1 MGTWTIKFAD
11 RTDGVIMLGDISVPN
26 MKPVTE
32 VGININTVFTTTYCC
47 YTSDAK
53 FTVNDNTFT
62 VQNDDGSSITVGG
75 AVVTITPWT
84 PNNAQ
89 LRDINKTPG
98 IKKYRYFFNV
108 KISNIAADRVIVTL
122 NPDITVTGT
131 PVEKK
136 YNLLDSVPAG
146 YDVKGW
152 YRYDGNNNLVFDD
165 IDVSRLK
172 YGQGDT
178 LPDFCL
184 TIKDGYEYD
193 KDFWSEHWDT
203 AENPYIASSD
213 KTSYYNVGVP
223 HQERVNKPALWIS
236 FRGGDRGLPDELVT
250 FGSTPHPTVPAPH
263 YTVQLDLLN
272 CTADKPISSR
282 VNEGDSYTVNFTSD
296 SGYQFTDPPYVV
308 IGSETIHANII
319 NSTHASLTLSSVNKD
334 LTIIAHATKS
344 ETPVDPPDP
353 VDPPKPPDPVDPPNP
368 PDPVEPTNELAFVN
382 VYNPTQKQLI
392 DAANAL
398 FMNLS
403 TGQVVDTSKY
413 IVAVHKV
420 FVPVSTD
427 AHSQPIKFGYY
438 DSQVNSK
445 VVNHRVAKVSC
456 GKVTVPELHHNAL
469 DYSPYTTVRIWLPFL
484 GFFDLSIDELSNK
497 EVELTYSIDLV
508 NGKALAEISNDDGVI
523 YRFVGTAYEREPYHT
538 ESLNNVSTVYI
549 NGAYNMADYTPY
561 LLIERPINLTPS
573 NNDLEG
579 LPTYKEVTI
588 GDMTGYVKCRKVFAK
603 DMIATEAEKN
613 EIEAL
618 LCGGV
623 LVD

>member
-1 MGTWTIKFAD
+1 MANWTMAFTD

-32 VGININTVFTTTYCC
+32 AGININTAFTTTYCC
-47 YTSDAK
+47 YTSDNK
-53 FTVNDNTFT
+53 FTVNDNAFT
-62 VQNDDGSSITVGG
+62 VQNDDNGFEEDGG
-75 AVVTITPWT
+75 ATITISPWT

-89 LRDINKTPG
+89 MKDINKTPD
-98 IKKYRYFFNV
+98 IKKYRHFFNV
-108 KISNIAADRVIVTL
+108 KISNRTANHVIVTF
-122 NPDITVTGT
+122 NPDITVDQPT
-131 PVEKK
+131 PPPTPPKT

-146 YDVKGW
+146 YDVKGG
-152 YRYDGNNNLVFDD
+152 YHYEGNNVVFDN
-165 IDVSRLK
+165 IDVSRLTYK
-172 YGQGDT
+172 KGDT
-178 LPDFCL
+178 LPDLCL

-193 KDFWSEHWDT
+193 ANYWTDKW
-203 AENPYIASSD
+203 ENGPYPVIASAD
-213 KTSYYNVGVP
+213 NTSYYNSGIP
-223 HQERVNKPALWIS
+223 HQESESTPALWIS
-236 FRGGDRGLPDELVT
+236 FRGRTDPLPDELVT
-250 FGSTPHPTVPAPH
+250 FRNIPEPTVAVPH
-263 YTVQLDLLN
+263 YTVHLDLLN
-272 CTADKPISSR
+272 CTADKPTDSR

-296 SGYQFTDPPYVV
+296 VGYLFTEPPYVEIDLEV
-308 IGSETIHANII
+308 IQADIIDSSHAR
-319 NSTHASLTLSSVNKD
+319 LTLSSVNEN
-334 LTIIAHATKS
+334 LTITAHATAQ
-344 ETPVDPPDP
+344 EEPVDP
-353 VDPPKPPDPVDPPNP
+353 
-368 PDPVEPTNELAFVN
+368 TSELAFVN
-382 VYNPTQKQLI
+382 VYNPTQKQLV

-398 FMNLS
+398 FMNFS
-403 TGQVVDTSKY
+403 TGQIVDTSKY
-413 IVAVHKV
+413 IVAIHKV

-427 AHSQPIKFGYY
+427 EALQPIKFGSYNT
-438 DSQVNSK
+438 QVNSK
-445 VVNHRVAKVSC
+445 VVNLRTAHVSC

-497 EVELTYSIDLV
+497 EVELTYTIDLV

-523 YRFVGTAYEREPYHT
+523 YRFVGTAYQREPYHT

-603 DMIATEAEKN
+603 DMIATESEKN

>member
-1 MGTWTIKFAD
+1 MANWTMVFTD
-11 RTDGVIMLGDISVPN
+11 RTDGVTMLGDISAPN

-32 VGININTVFTTTYCC
+32 AGININTAFTTTYCC
-47 YTSDAK
+47 YTSDTK

-62 VQNDDGSSITVGG
+62 VQNDDNGFEEDGGATITVS
-75 AVVTITPWT
+75 IWN

-89 LRDINKTPG
+89 MNDINKNPG

-108 KISNIAADRVIVTL
+108 KISNRTANHVIVTF
-122 NPDITVTGT
+122 NPDITVDSPTPPT
-131 PVEKK
+131 PPPPVEKK
-136 YNLLDSVPAG
+136 YNLLDSVPSG

-152 YRYDGNNNLVFDD
+152 YHYDGNNNLVFDN
-165 IDVSRLK
+165 IDVSQLK
-172 YGQGDT
+172 YNQGDT

-193 KDFWSEHWDT
+193 RDLWYDKW
-203 AENPYIASSD
+203 ENGPYPVIASAD
-213 KTSYYNVGVP
+213 NTSYYNSGIP
-223 HQERVNKPALWIS
+223 HQESEITPALWIS
-236 FRGGDRGLPDELVT
+236 FRGGTNQLPDELVT
-250 FGSTPHPTVPAPH
+250 FRNIPEPTVAVPH
-263 YTVQLDLLN
+263 YTVHLDLLN
-272 CTADKPISSR
+272 CTADKPTDSR
-282 VNEGDSYTVNFTSD
+282 VNEGDSYTVNFTSYV
-296 SGYQFTDPPYVV
+296 GYLFTEPPYYEIDLEVV
-308 IGSETIHANII
+308 YAEIIDSAHAR
-319 NSTHASLTLSSVNKD
+319 
-334 LTIIAHATKS
+334 LTISNVHENLTITAHATQQ
-344 ETPVDPPDP
+344 EEPVDP
-353 VDPPKPPDPVDPPNP
+353 
-368 PDPVEPTNELAFVN
+368 TSELAFVN
-382 VYNPTQKQLI
+382 VYNPTQKQLV

-398 FMNLS
+398 FMNFS

-413 IVAVHKV
+413 IVAIHKV

-427 AHSQPIKFGYY
+427 EALQPIKFGSYNT
-438 DSQVNSK
+438 QVNSK
-445 VVNHRVAKVSC
+445 VVNLRTAHISC

-469 DYSPYTTVRIWLPFL
+469 DYSPYTAVRIWLPFL

-497 EVELTYSIDLV
+497 EVELTYTIDLV

-588 GDMTGYVKCRKVFAK
+588 GDMTGYVRCRKVFANN
-603 DMIATEAEKN
+603 MIATEAEKN

>member
-1 MGTWTIKFAD
+1 MATWTMTFTD
-11 RTDGVIMLGDISVPN
+11 RTDGVIMLGDIN
-26 MKPVTE
+26 LAMKPVNST
-32 VGININTVFTTTYCC
+32 GITFSTAFSEIYAC
-47 YTSDAK
+47 YTSDSE

-62 VQNDDGSSITVGG
+62 VQNDDNGFEEDGG
-75 AVVTITPWT
+75 ATITTPPWT
-84 PNNAQ
+84 PNSKQ
-89 LRDINKTPG
+89 MDIIRKIPE
-98 IKKYRYFFNV
+98 IKKYRYFFKV
-108 KISNIAADRVIVTL
+108 KISNVTANHVIVTL
-122 NPDITVTGT
+122 NPDITVVQPTPPEPPK

-136 YNLLDSVPAG
+136 YNLLDSVPSG
-146 YDVKGW
+146 YNVKGW
-152 YRYDGNNNLVFDD
+152 YHYDGNNNLVFDD
-165 IDVSRLK
+165 IDVSQLK
-172 YGQGDT
+172 YNQGDT

-193 KDFWSEHWDT
+193 KDLWYDKW
-203 AENPYIASSD
+203 ENGPYPVIASAD
-213 KTSYYNVGVP
+213 NTSYYNSGIP
-223 HQERVNKPALWIS
+223 HQESVNTPALWIS
-236 FRGGDRGLPDELVT
+236 FRGGTKQLPDELVT
-250 FGSTPHPTVPAPH
+250 FRNIPEPTVAVPH
-263 YTVQLDLLN
+263 YTVHLDLLN
-272 CTADKPISSR
+272 CTADKPTDSR
-282 VNEGDSYTVNFTSD
+282 VNAGDSYTVNFTSD
-296 SGYQFTDPPYVV
+296 AGYLFTEPPYYEIDLEV
-308 IGSETIHANII
+308 IQAEIIDSSHAR
-319 NSTHASLTLSSVNKD
+319 
-334 LTIIAHATKS
+334 LTISNIHENLTITAHATAQ
-344 ETPVDPPDP
+344 EEPVDP
-353 VDPPKPPDPVDPPNP
+353 
-368 PDPVEPTNELAFVN
+368 TSELAFVN
-382 VYNPTQKQLI
+382 VYNPTQKELV

-398 FMNLS
+398 FMNFS

-413 IVAVHKV
+413 IVAIHKV
-420 FVPVSTD
+420 FVPVSTNE
-427 AHSQPIKFGYY
+427 ALQPIKFGNYNT
-438 DSQVNSK
+438 QVNSK
-445 VVNHRVAKVSC
+445 VVNLRTARVSC

-497 EVELTYSIDLV
+497 EVELTYTIDLV

-588 GDMTGYVKCRKVFAK
+588 GDMTGYVRCRKVFAT

>member
-1 MGTWTIKFAD
+1 MANWTIKFTD
-11 RTDGVIMLGDISVPN
+11 RTDGVIMLSDLN
-26 MKPVTE
+26 LAMKPITST
-32 VGININTVFTTTYCC
+32 GSTFSTAFTQLFAC
-47 YTSDAK
+47 YTSDNE
-53 FTVNDNTFT
+53 FTVNNNSFT
-62 VQNDDGSSITVGG
+62 VQNDDNGLKDGG
-75 AVVTITPWT
+75 ATITTPSWT
-84 PNNAQ
+84 PNSRQ
-89 LRDINKTPG
+89 MDTIRKIPEL
-98 IKKYRYFFNV
+98 KKYRYFF
-108 KISNIAADRVIVTL
+108 KIILSNLTANNVIVTF
-122 NPDITVTGT
+122 NPDITVTQPT
-131 PVEKK
+131 PPEPPKPVEKK

-146 YDVKGW
+146 YNVKGW
-152 YRYDGNNNLVFDD
+152 YHYDGNNNLVFDD
-165 IDVSRLK
+165 IDVSQLK
-172 YGQGDT
+172 YNKGDT

-193 KDFWSEHWDT
+193 KDLWTDKW
-203 AENPYIASSD
+203 ENGPYPVLSSAD
-213 KTSYYNVGVP
+213 NSSYRNVGMP
-223 HQERVNKPALWIS
+223 HQESVNTPALWIS
-236 FRGGDRGLPDELVT
+236 FRGSDKQLPDELVT
-250 FGSTPHPTVPAPH
+250 FGNIPNPTVVVPH
-263 YTVQLDLLN
+263 YTVQLDLLH
-272 CTADKPISSR
+272 CTADQPTESR

-296 SGYQFTDPPYVV
+296 VGYLFTEPPYVEIDLEV
-308 IGSETIHANII
+308 IQADIIDSSHAR
-319 NSTHASLTLSSVNKD
+319 LTLSSVNEN
-334 LTIIAHATKS
+334 LTITAHATQQ
-344 ETPVDPPDP
+344 EEPVDP
-353 VDPPKPPDPVDPPNP
+353 
-368 PDPVEPTNELAFVN
+368 TSELAFVN
-382 VYNPTQKQLI
+382 VYNPTQKQLV

-398 FMNLS
+398 FMNFS

-413 IVAVHKV
+413 IVAIHKV

-427 AHSQPIKFGYY
+427 EALQPIKFGSYNT
-438 DSQVNSK
+438 QVNSK
-445 VVNHRVAKVSC
+445 VVNLRTARVSC

-497 EVELTYSIDLV
+497 EVELTYTIDLV

-588 GDMTGYVKCRKVFAK
+588 GDMTGYVRCRKVFAT

>member
-1 MGTWTIKFAD
+1 MANWTIKFAD

-32 VGININTVFTTTYCC
+32 AGININTAFTTTYCC
-47 YTSDAK
+47 YTSDSK
-53 FTVNDNTFT
+53 FTVNNNAFT
-62 VQNDDGSSITVGG
+62 VQNDDNGLKDGGATITVS
-75 AVVTITPWT
+75 PWT
-84 PNNAQ
+84 PNSKQ
-89 LRDINKTPG
+89 MDVIRKIPE

-108 KISNIAADRVIVTL
+108 NISNRTANHVIVTL
-122 NPDITVTGT
+122 NPDITVDTPT
-131 PVEKK
+131 PPTPPQPVEKK
-136 YNLLDSVPAG
+136 YNLLDSVPTG

-152 YRYDGNNNLVFDD
+152 YHYDGNNNLVFDN
-165 IDVSRLK
+165 IDVSQLK
-172 YGQGDT
+172 YNQGDT

-193 KDFWSEHWDT
+193 KDLWTDKW
-203 AENPYIASSD
+203 ENGPYPIIVSADDSS
-213 KTSYYNVGVP
+213 YRNGGIP
-223 HQERVNKPALWIS
+223 HQESVNTPALWIS
-236 FRGGDRGLPDELVT
+236 FRGGSSQLPDELVT
-250 FGSTPHPTVPAPH
+250 FKNIPEPTVAVPH
-263 YTVQLDLLN
+263 YTVQLDLLH
-272 CTADKPISSR
+272 CTADKPTTSK
-282 VNEGDSYTVNFTSD
+282 VNEGDSFTVNFTSD
-296 SGYQFTDPPYVV
+296 VGYQFTEPPYVE
-308 IGSETIHANII
+308 IGLERINADIIDSSHAR
-319 NSTHASLTLSSVNKD
+319 LTLSSVNEN
-334 LTIIAHATKS
+334 LTITAHATAQ
-344 ETPVDPPDP
+344 EEPVDP
-353 VDPPKPPDPVDPPNP
+353 
-368 PDPVEPTNELAFVN
+368 TSELAFVN
-382 VYNPTQKQLI
+382 VYNPTQKQLV

-398 FMNLS
+398 FMNFS
-403 TGQVVDTSKY
+403 TGQIVDTNKY
-413 IVAVHKV
+413 IIAIHKV

-427 AHSQPIKFGYY
+427 EALQPIKFGSYNT
-438 DSQVNSK
+438 QVNSK
-445 VVNHRVAKVSC
+445 VVNLRTARVSC

-497 EVELTYSIDLV
+497 EVELTYTIDLV

-561 LLIERPINLTPS
+561 LLVERPINLTPS

-588 GDMTGYVKCRKVFAK
+588 GDMTGYVRCRKVFAK

>member
-1 MGTWTIKFAD
+1 MANWTIAFTD
-11 RTDGVIMLGDISVPN
+11 RTDGVIMLSDIN
-26 MKPVTE
+26 LTMKPTTST
-32 VGININTVFTTTYCC
+32 GNTYSTAFNQLFAC
-47 YTSDAK
+47 YTSDNE
-53 FTVNDNTFT
+53 FTVDNNAFT
-62 VQNDDGSSITVGG
+62 VQNDDNGLKDGGATITVSK
-75 AVVTITPWT
+75 WT
-84 PNNAQ
+84 PNRYQ
-89 LRDINKTPG
+89 MEDIKKIPEL
-98 IKKYRYFFNV
+98 KKYRYFFYIG
-108 KISNIAADRVIVTL
+108 ISNRTANHVIVTF
-122 NPDITVTGT
+122 NPDITVVQPTPPT
-131 PVEKK
+131 PPKPVEKK

-172 YGQGDT
+172 YNKGDT

-193 KDFWSEHWDT
+193 KDYWSEKWETDVY
-203 AENPYIASSD
+203 PYIASSD
-213 KTSYYNVGVP
+213 KTSYYNSGLP
-223 HQERVNKPALWIS
+223 HQERVNTPALWIS
-236 FRGGDRGLPDELVT
+236 FRGGTKQLPDELVT
-250 FGSTPHPTVPAPH
+250 FGSMPHPTVIRPH
-263 YTVQLDLLN
+263 YTVELDLLN
-272 CTADKPISSR
+272 CTADKPTMSTVS
-282 VNEGDSYTVNFTSD
+282 EGDSYTVNFTSD
-296 SGYQFTDPPYVV
+296 VGYQFTEPPYVE
-308 IGSETIHANII
+308 IDLERINADIIDSSHAR
-319 NSTHASLTLSSVNKD
+319 LTLSSVNEN
-334 LTIIAHATKS
+334 LTITAHATPTG
-344 ETPVDPPDP
+344 EPVS
-353 VDPPKPPDPVDPPNP
+353 
-368 PDPVEPTNELAFVN
+368 PTSELAFVN
-382 VYNPTQKQLI
+382 VYNPTQKQLV

-403 TGQVVDTSKY
+403 TGQITDTSKY

-427 AHSQPIKFGYY
+427 EASQPIKFGIYNT
-438 DSQVNSK
+438 QVNSK
-445 VVNHRVAKVSC
+445 VVNQRLAHVSC

-497 EVELTYSIDLV
+497 EVELTYTIDLV

-561 LLIERPINLTPS
+561 LLVERPINLTPS

-588 GDMTGYVKCRKVFAK
+588 GDMTGYIKCRKVFAK

>member
-1 MGTWTIKFAD
+1 MPNWTIAFTD
-11 RTDGVIMLGDISVPN
+11 RTDGVIMLGDIN
-26 MKPVTE
+26 LAMKPVNSTGVTFSTAFNE
-32 VGININTVFTTTYCC
+32 IYGC
-47 YTSDAK
+47 YTSDNT
-53 FTVNDNTFT
+53 FTVNNNAFT
-62 VQNDDGSSITVGG
+62 VQNDDNGLKDGG
-75 AVVTITPWT
+75 ATITLPSWT
-84 PNNAQ
+84 PNSKQ
-89 LRDINKTPG
+89 MDIIRKIPE
-98 IKKYRYFFNV
+98 IKKYRYFFKV
-108 KISNIAADRVIVTL
+108 KISNTTANHVIVTL
-122 NPDITVTGT
+122 NPDITVDQPTPPT
-131 PVEKK
+131 PPQPVEKK

-152 YRYDGNNNLVFDD
+152 YHYDGSNNLVFDD
-165 IDVSRLK
+165 IDVSQLK
-172 YGQGDT
+172 YNKGDT

-193 KDFWSEHWDT
+193 KDLWTDKW
-203 AENPYIASSD
+203 ENGPYPVIASADDS
-213 KTSYYNVGVP
+213 SYRNVGMP
-223 HQERVNKPALWIS
+223 HQESVNTPALWIS
-236 FRGGDRGLPDELVT
+236 FRGGTKQLPDELVT
-250 FGSTPHPTVPAPH
+250 FGNIPNPTVAVPH

-272 CTADKPISSR
+272 CTADKPTVSR
-282 VNEGDSYTVNFTSD
+282 VNEGDSYTVNFTAD
-296 SGYQFTDPPYVV
+296 NGYEFNEQPYVQV
-308 IGSETIHANII
+308 GSETIYADSID
-319 NSTHASLTLSSVNKD
+319 STHARLTLSSVNED
-334 LTIIAHATKS
+334 LTITAHATES
-344 ETPVDPPDP
+344 VE
-353 VDPPKPPDPVDPPNP
+353 
-368 PDPVEPTNELAFVN
+368 PVEPSDPTSELAFVN
-382 VYNPTQKQLI
+382 VYNPTQKQLV

-398 FMNLS
+398 FMNFS
-403 TGQVVDTSKY
+403 TGQTIDTSKY
-413 IVAVHKV
+413 IVAIHKV

-427 AHSQPIKFGYY
+427 EALQPIKFGYY

-445 VVNHRVAKVSC
+445 VVNLRTAHVSC

-497 EVELTYSIDLV
+497 EVELTYTIDLV

-561 LLIERPINLTPS
+561 LLVERPINLTPS

>member
-1 MGTWTIKFAD
+1 MANWTIKFVD
-11 RTDGVIMLGDISVPN
+11 RTDGVIMLCDIN
-26 MKPVTE
+26 LTMKPTTST
-32 VGININTVFTTTYCC
+32 GRTFSTAFTSLYAC
-47 YTSDAK
+47 YTSDSK
-53 FTVNDNTFT
+53 FTVNDNAFT
-62 VQNDDGSSITVGG
+62 VQNDDNGFEEDGG
-75 AVVTITPWT
+75 ATITLSKWT
-84 PNNAQ
+84 PNRYQ
-89 LRDINKTPG
+89 MEDINKIPEL
-98 IKKYRYFFNV
+98 KKYRYFFNIG
-108 KISNIAADRVIVTL
+108 ISNRTAKHTIVTF
-122 NPDITVTGT
+122 NPDITVDQPTPPT
-131 PVEKK
+131 PPQPVEKK

-146 YDVKGW
+146 YNVKGW
-152 YRYDGNNNLVFDD
+152 YHYDGNNNLVFDD

-172 YGQGDT
+172 YNKGDT

-193 KDFWSEHWDT
+193 KDLWTDKW
-203 AENPYIASSD
+203 ENGPYPVLASADNS
-213 KTSYYNVGVP
+213 SYRNVGMP
-223 HQERVNKPALWIS
+223 HQESVNTPALWIS
-236 FRGGDRGLPDELVT
+236 FRGGDKQLPDELVT
-250 FGSTPHPTVPAPH
+250 FGNIPNPTVAVPH

-272 CTADKPISSR
+272 CTADKPTSSR
-282 VNEGDSYTVNFTSD
+282 VNEGDSYTVNFTAD
-296 SGYQFTDPPYVV
+296 NGYVFNEPPFVQV
-308 IGSETIHANII
+308 GSETINADII
-319 NSTHASLTLSSVNKD
+319 DSTHARLTLSSVNEN
-334 LTIIAHATKS
+334 LTITAHATES
-344 ETPVDPPDP
+344 VE
-353 VDPPKPPDPVDPPNP
+353 
-368 PDPVEPTNELAFVN
+368 PVEPGDTTSELAFVN
-382 VYNPTQKQLI
+382 VYNPTQKELV

-398 FMNLS
+398 FINFS
-403 TGQVVDTSKY
+403 TGQAIDISKY
-413 IVAVHKV
+413 IIAIHKI

-427 AHSQPIKFGYY
+427 TALQPIKFGYY

-445 VVNHRVAKVSC
+445 VVNQRVAKVSC
-456 GKVTVPELHHNAL
+456 GKVTVPELYHNAL
-469 DYSPYTTVRIWLPFL
+469 DYSPYTTVRIWLPFI

-497 EVELTYSIDLV
+497 EVELTYTIDIV

-523 YRFVGTAYEREPYHT
+523 YRFVGTAYQREPYHT

-588 GDMTGYVKCRKVFAK
+588 GDMTGYVRCRKVFAK

>member
-1 MGTWTIKFAD
+1 MANWTMVFTD
-11 RTDGVIMLGDISVPN
+11 RTDGVTMLGDISVPN

-32 VGININTVFTTTYCC
+32 AGININTAFTTTYCC
-47 YTSDAK
+47 YTSDNK
-53 FTVNDNTFT
+53 FTVNDNAFT
-62 VQNDDGSSITVGG
+62 VQNDDNGFEEDGG
-75 AVVTITPWT
+75 ATITISPWT

-89 LRDINKTPG
+89 MKDINKTPG
-98 IKKYRYFFNV
+98 IKEYRHFFNV
-108 KISNIAADRVIVTL
+108 KISNRTANHVIVTF
-122 NPDITVTGT
+122 NPDITVDQPT
-131 PVEKK
+131 PPPEPEKT

-146 YDVKGW
+146 YDVKGG
-152 YRYDGNNNLVFDD
+152 YHYEGNNVVFDN
-165 IDVSRLK
+165 IDVSRLTYK
-172 YGQGDT
+172 KGDT
-178 LPDFCL
+178 LPDLCL

-193 KDFWSEHWDT
+193 ADYWTDKW
-203 AENPYIASSD
+203 ENGPYPVIASAD
-213 KTSYYNVGVP
+213 NTSYYNSGIP
-223 HQERVNKPALWIS
+223 HQESESTPALWIS
-236 FRGGDRGLPDELVT
+236 FRGSTDPLPDELVT
-250 FGSTPHPTVPAPH
+250 FRNIPEPTVAVPH

-272 CTADKPISSR
+272 CTADQPTVLR
-282 VNEGDSYTVNFTSD
+282 VNEGDSYTVNFTSNV
-296 SGYQFTDPPYVV
+296 GYLFTEPPYYEIDLEVV
-308 IGSETIHANII
+308 YAEIIDSSHARLAI
-319 NSTHASLTLSSVNKD
+319 SSVNQN
-334 LTIIAHATKS
+334 LTITAHATAQ
-344 ETPVDPPDP
+344 EEPVDP
-353 VDPPKPPDPVDPPNP
+353 
-368 PDPVEPTNELAFVN
+368 TSELAFVN
-382 VYNPTQKQLI
+382 VYNPTQKQLV

-398 FMNLS
+398 FMNMS
-403 TGQVVDTSKY
+403 TGQIVDTSKY

-427 AHSQPIKFGYY
+427 EALQPIKFGSYNT
-438 DSQVNSK
+438 QVNSK
-445 VVNHRVAKVSC
+445 VVNLRTAHVSC

-497 EVELTYSIDLV
+497 EVELTYTIDLV

-523 YRFVGTAYEREPYHT
+523 YRFVGTAYERDPYHT

-588 GDMTGYVKCRKVFAK
+588 GDMTGYVRCRKVFAK

>member
-1 MGTWTIKFAD
+1 MANWTMVFTD
-11 RTDGVIMLGDISVPN
+11 RTDGVTMLGDISVPN

-32 VGININTVFTTTYCC
+32 AGMNINTAFTTTYCC
-47 YTSDAK
+47 YTSDNK
-53 FTVNDNTFT
+53 FTVNDNAFT
-62 VQNDDGSSITVGG
+62 VQNDDNGFEEDGGATITV
-75 AVVTITPWT
+75 TLWT
-84 PNNAQ
+84 PNRAQ
-89 LRDINKTPG
+89 LENINKTPG
-98 IKKYRYFFNV
+98 IKKYRHFFNV
-108 KISNIAADRVIVTL
+108 KISNRTADHVIVTF
-122 NPDITVTGT
+122 NPDITVDQPTPPT
-131 PVEKK
+131 PPQPVEKK

-152 YRYDGNNNLVFDD
+152 YHYDGNNNLVFDD

-172 YGQGDT
+172 YNQGDT

-193 KDFWSEHWDT
+193 KDYWSEKWDT
-203 AENPYIASSD
+203 GPSPLIASADNS
-213 KTSYYNVGVP
+213 SYFNVGVP
-223 HQERVNKPALWIS
+223 HQESVNTPALWIS
-236 FRGGDRGLPDELVT
+236 FRGGDKQLPDELVT
-250 FGSTPHPTVPAPH
+250 FRNIPEPTVAVPH

-272 CTADKPISSR
+272 CTADKPTVSR

-296 SGYQFTDPPYVV
+296 TGYLFTEPPYVEIDLEV
-308 IGSETIHANII
+308 IYADIIDSAHAR
-319 NSTHASLTLSSVNKD
+319 LTLSSVNQD
-334 LTIIAHATKS
+334 LTITAHATAQ
-344 ETPVDPPDP
+344 EEPVDP
-353 VDPPKPPDPVDPPNP
+353 
-368 PDPVEPTNELAFVN
+368 TSELAFVN
-382 VYNPTQKQLI
+382 VYNPTQKQLV

-398 FMNLS
+398 FMNFS
-403 TGQVVDTSKY
+403 TGQIVDTSKY
-413 IVAVHKV
+413 IVAIHKV

-427 AHSQPIKFGYY
+427 EAFQPIKFGSYNT
-438 DSQVNSK
+438 QVNSK
-445 VVNHRVAKVSC
+445 IVNQRLARVSC

-497 EVELTYSIDLV
+497 EVELNYTIDLI

-588 GDMTGYVKCRKVFAK
+588 GDMTGYVRCRKVFAK

-618 LCGGV
+618 LRGGV

>member
-1 MGTWTIKFAD
+1 MANWTMVFTD
-11 RTDGVIMLGDISVPN
+11 RTDGVTMLGDISVPN

-32 VGININTVFTTTYCC
+32 AGMNINTAFTTTYCC
-47 YTSDAK
+47 YTSDNK
-53 FTVNDNTFT
+53 FTVNDNAFT
-62 VQNDDGSSITVGG
+62 VQNDDNGFEEDGGATITVS
-75 AVVTITPWT
+75 PWT
-84 PNNAQ
+84 PNKAQ
-89 LRDINKTPG
+89 MNDINKTPG
-98 IKKYRYFFNV
+98 IKKYRHFFNV
-108 KISNIAADRVIVTL
+108 KISNRTANHVIVTF
-122 NPDITVTGT
+122 NPDITVDQPTPPT
-131 PVEKK
+131 PPQPVEKK

-152 YRYDGNNNLVFDD
+152 YHYDGNNNLVFDD

-172 YGQGDT
+172 YNQGDT

-193 KDFWSEHWDT
+193 EDYWSEKWDT
-203 AENPYIASSD
+203 GPSPLIASADNS
-213 KTSYYNVGVP
+213 SYFNVGVP
-223 HQERVNKPALWIS
+223 HQESVNTPALWIS
-236 FRGGDRGLPDELVT
+236 FRGGDKQLPDELVT
-250 FGSTPHPTVPAPH
+250 FRNIPEPTVAVPH

-272 CTADKPISSR
+272 CTADKPTVSR

-296 SGYQFTDPPYVV
+296 TGYLFTEPPYVEIDLEV
-308 IGSETIHANII
+308 IYADIIDSAHAR
-319 NSTHASLTLSSVNKD
+319 LTLSSVNQD
-334 LTIIAHATKS
+334 LTITAHATAQ
-344 ETPVDPPDP
+344 EEPVDP
-353 VDPPKPPDPVDPPNP
+353 
-368 PDPVEPTNELAFVN
+368 TSELAFVN
-382 VYNPTQKQLI
+382 VYNPTQKQLV

-398 FMNLS
+398 FMNFS
-403 TGQVVDTSKY
+403 TGQIVDTSKY
-413 IVAVHKV
+413 IVAIHKV

-427 AHSQPIKFGYY
+427 EAFQPIKFGSYNT
-438 DSQVNSK
+438 QVNSK
-445 VVNHRVAKVSC
+445 VVNQRLAHVSC

-497 EVELTYSIDLV
+497 EVELNYTIDLI

-588 GDMTGYVKCRKVFAK
+588 GDMTGYVRCRKVFAK

-618 LCGGV
+618 LRGGV

>member
-1 MGTWTIKFAD
+1 MAFTD

-32 VGININTVFTTTYCC
+32 AGININTAFTTTYCC
-47 YTSDAK
+47 YTSDTK
-53 FTVNDNTFT
+53 FTVNDNAFT
-62 VQNDDGSSITVGG
+62 VQNDDNGLKDGGATITVSL
-75 AVVTITPWT
+75 WT

-89 LRDINKTPG
+89 MKDINKTPG
-98 IKKYRYFFNV
+98 IKKYRHFFNV
-108 KISNIAADRVIVTL
+108 KISNRTANHVIVTF
-122 NPDITVTGT
+122 NPDITVDQPTPPT
-131 PVEKK
+131 PPQPVEKK
-136 YNLLDSVPAG
+136 YNLLDSVPSG
-146 YDVKGW
+146 YNVKGW
-152 YRYDGNNNLVFDD
+152 YHYDGNNNLVFDD

-172 YGQGDT
+172 YNKGDV

-193 KDFWSEHWDT
+193 ADYWSDKWDT
-203 AENPYIASSD
+203 DVYPYIASSD
-213 KTSYYNVGVP
+213 KTSYYNSGLP
-223 HQERVNKPALWIS
+223 HQERVNTPALWIS
-236 FRGGDRGLPDELVT
+236 FRGGTKQLPDELVT
-250 FGSTPHPTVPAPH
+250 FGSIPNPTVAVPH
-263 YTVQLDLLN
+263 YNVQLDLLN
-272 CTADKPISSR
+272 CTADQPSTSR

-296 SGYQFTDPPYVV
+296 VGYQFTEPPYVEIDLEV
-308 IGSETIHANII
+308 IQADIIDSSHAR
-319 NSTHASLTLSSVNKD
+319 LTLSSVNEN
-334 LTIIAHATKS
+334 LTITAHATAQ
-344 ETPVDPPDP
+344 EEPVDP
-353 VDPPKPPDPVDPPNP
+353 
-368 PDPVEPTNELAFVN
+368 TSELAFVN
-382 VYNPTQKQLI
+382 VYNPTQKQLV

-398 FMNLS
+398 FMNFS
-403 TGQVVDTSKY
+403 TGQIVDTSKY

-427 AHSQPIKFGYY
+427 EALQPIKFGSYNT
-438 DSQVNSK
+438 QVNSK
-445 VVNHRVAKVSC
+445 VVNLRTAHVSC

-497 EVELTYSIDLV
+497 EVELTYTIDLV